1 MFKKLLTV
9 ITASAIATVAY
20 ANSAQAAGFKRIR
33 IGDRDGFGYGT
44 GQGYQGA
51 YGGNANVDGRGMLG
65 VGDLLPDLNMD
76 GKLATGSKDDFDNRS
91 RKEKRSNYI
100 TGSGFTDNGSSGSQ
114 FTDISLST
122 SFIKTNKNKKN
133 YNLKKKRFTQADVS
147 NSKVPLPNLNFNFS
161 VDGNDIKQGTD
172 MYFNML
178 FGDYD
183 VKNAEVEF
191 TRADGSKFTSQ
202 LTKQQNNQ
210 GQDGLI
216 QSAFVKLNFGDIFTS
231 TNNGYN
237 GSLQAKIIAKD
248 EPYLTFDFA
257 ELSTNQISL
266 DAQDVP
272 EPSIALGILAL
283 SGGMF
288 LRKGKK
294 RKSH

>member
-1 MFKKLLTV
+1 MFKKLLTA
-9 ITASAIATVAY
+9 ITLSAIATVAY
-20 ANSAQAAGFKRIR
+20 ANSAQAAGFKSIR

-51 YGGNANVDGRGMLG
+51 YGGNANVDGKGVLG
-65 VGDLLPDLNMD
+65 VNDLLPDLNKD
-76 GKLATGSKDDFDNRS
+76 NRLAINSGDDFDNRS
-91 RKEKRSNYI
+91 MIEKGSNYI

-122 SFIKTNKNKKN
+122 SLIKTN
-133 YNLKKKRFTQADVS
+133 NLEDKGFTQADVS
-147 NSKVPLPNLNFNFS
+147 NSKIPLPNLDFNFS
-161 VDGNDIKQGTD
+161 VGGNDIKQGTD

-183 VKNAEVEF
+183 VKDAKVEF

-288 LRKGKK
+288 LRKGKQ
-294 RKSH
+294 RKSVQ